1 MQLLKTIIEK
11 FQGQDEIHDTCQAIA
26 YRPEKGHVEQVGT
39 AQFIWVVDKKETVPT
54 TTIASS
60 SQH

>member
-1 MQLLKTIIEK
+1 MQLLKTIFEK

-26 YRPEKGHVEQVGT
+26 YRSEKGHVEQVGA

-54 TTIASS
+54 VTITSS